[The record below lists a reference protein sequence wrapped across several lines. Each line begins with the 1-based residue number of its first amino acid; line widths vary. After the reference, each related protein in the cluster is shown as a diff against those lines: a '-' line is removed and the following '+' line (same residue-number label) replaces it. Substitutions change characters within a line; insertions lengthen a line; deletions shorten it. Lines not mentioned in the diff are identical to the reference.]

1 MRGFRDWDS
10 CIAATFTLCFSRKR
24 SNSDSLLPIPF
35 ALGCKMLNVSSLG
48 LLVVVG
54 AGGPFV
60 LSSIFEIRTLRM
72 HLART
77 AVAQVA
83 DSSTRDV
90 ARADG
95 AGILCSRSWIWLH
108 ISAGEEASFESGN
121 RGSSPL
127 RNESIL
133 PLQIDLKPEKPHE
146 VRTSD
151 VEDVLKNICWAC
163 GQMDATTSRLSSLDP
178 YAIDVHLNRSLLE
191 GRRCW
196 K

>member
-1 MRGFRDWDS
+1 MRGFRDLAVSLDS
-10 CIAATFTLCFSRKR
+10 CIAATFTLCFSRKH

-35 ALGCKMLNVSSLG
+35 ALNCKMLNMSSLG

-54 AGGPFV
+54 AGGSCAGGGPGACPIFRPFV

-72 HLART
+72 HPART

-108 ISAGEEASFESGN
+108 ISAGEASFESGN
-121 RGSSPL
+121 RGSSL
-127 RNESIL
+127 R
-133 PLQIDLKPEKPHE
+133 
-146 VRTSD
+146 
-151 VEDVLKNICWAC
+151 
-163 GQMDATTSRLSSLDP
+163 
-178 YAIDVHLNRSLLE
+178 
-191 GRRCW
+191 RR
-196 K
+196 